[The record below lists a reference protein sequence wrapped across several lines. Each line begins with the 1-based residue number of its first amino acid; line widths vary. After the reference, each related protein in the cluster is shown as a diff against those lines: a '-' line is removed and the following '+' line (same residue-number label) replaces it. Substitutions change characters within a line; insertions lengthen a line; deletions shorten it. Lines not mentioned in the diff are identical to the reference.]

1 MKERLPVRQQNISLW
16 VSRTSRAS
24 PGVLRVGKKQG
35 IRSAIQSKSGVI
47 EKCYSLDLEEK
58 IEGEFFFTP
67 VLINDILKK

>member
-1 MKERLPVRQQNISLW
+1 
-16 VSRTSRAS
+16 
-24 PGVLRVGKKQG
+24 VLRLGKKQV